1 MERNAAEVMNISVFS
16 GVKFELI
23 ISRLASRATV
33 QRLYRYGPTK
43 RMYCISPAWYTA
55 PLNVCFPP
63 FLFRTKGK
71 ETAENTGTERDAE
84 GHTRGIA
91 WRRSSQFIISLGFQ
105 RIVRG
110 ETEIRSLLAMNVQF
124 GDRCLYV
131 LMTTKY

>member
-23 ISRLASRATV
+23 ISRLVSRATV
-33 QRLYRYGPTK
+33 QRLYHYGPTK
-43 RMYCISPAWYTA
+43 RMYCISPACYTA

-63 FLFRTKGK
+63 FLFRTKEKKQRRIQGS
-71 ETAENTGTERDAE
+71 RDAE

-91 WRRSSQFIISLGFQ
+91 WRRSLQFIISLRFQ

>member
-1 MERNAAEVMNISVFS
+1 MFASLLSFFGQKERNSE
-16 GVKFELI
+16 E
-23 ISRLASRATV
+23 
-33 QRLYRYGPTK
+33 YGG
-43 RMYCISPAWYTA
+43 I
-55 PLNVCFPP
+55 
-63 FLFRTKGK
+63 
-71 ETAENTGTERDAE
+71 ERDAE

-91 WRRSSQFIISLGFQ
+91 RRRSSQFIISLRFQ

>member
-1 MERNAAEVMNISVFS
+1 MNISVFS

-23 ISRLASRATV
+23 ISRLASRAIV
-33 QRLYRYGPTK
+33 QWLYRYSPTK
-43 RMYCISPAWYTA
+43 RMYCISPACYTA
-55 PLNVCFPP
+55 LLNVCFPFP
-63 FLFRTKGK
+63 FSDKRQ
-71 ETAENTGTERDAE
+71 ETAENTWMGRDAE
-84 GHTRGIA
+84 CHTRGIA